1 MNNPSS
7 PASDCREEPSTAA
20 DPKASPEVKGPADDE
35 LVVRCQQGDADA
47 YDVLVTRYRGRVYGM
62 IYNMV
67 KSEADAWDLAQDA
80 FIKAWKALPKFE
92 ARSSFYTWLYRIS
105 HNVTYDWMRKRKM
118 QAEGEFDET
127 IQRDIDPRARTA
139 PASVPR
145 PDDKMAHN
153 ELKGRIEEAI
163 EKLSA
168 DHRAVILLKEVEGHQ
183 YNEIAEITGVS
194 IGTIMSRLFYAR
206 KKLQSLLKDVYESQ

>member
-1 MNNPSS
+1 
-7 PASDCREEPSTAA
+7 
-20 DPKASPEVKGPADDE
+20 
-35 LVVRCQQGDADA
+35 
-47 YDVLVTRYRGRVYGM
+47 
-62 IYNMV
+62 
-67 KSEADAWDLAQDA
+67 
-80 FIKAWKALPKFE
+80 
-92 ARSSFYTWLYRIS
+92 
-105 HNVTYDWMRKRKM
+105 
-118 QAEGEFDET
+118 
-127 IQRDIDPRARTA
+127 
-139 PASVPR
+139 
-145 PDDKMAHN
+145 MAHN